1 MAKAKSGSPVIEKAS
16 VRLQGMKAISPT
28 LDLGGGLNGTA
39 LEAAINDVRI
49 KLDAYIHL
57 RSELEEV
64 QSAFED
70 SEKAL
75 GQFNTRI
82 LASVAARYGRDSVEY
97 AQVGGTRSR
106 DIKRSPRKPKTNNTA
121 EI

>member
-1 MAKAKSGSPVIEKAS
+1 MVKAKTSSATIEKAS
-16 VRLQGMKAISPT
+16 VRLQGLKAISPT
-28 LDLGGGLNGTA
+28 LDLGGGLNGAA
-39 LEAAINDVRI
+39 LEAAMNDARI
-49 KLDAYIHL
+49 KLDAYIHM

-75 GQFNTRI
+75 AQINTRI
-82 LASVAARYGRDSVEY
+82 LAGIAARYGRDSVEY

-106 DIKRSPRKPKTNNTA
+106 DIRRSPSKTPKSPGA
-121 EI
+121 